1 MIVNGIARRLDDSG
15 RWAIPGEIRHVL
27 GWKTGDL
34 IEMYFDK
41 ESGTITLKKYEEE
54 EEE

>member
-1 MIVNGIARRLDDSG
+1 MRATGIVRRLDDLG
-15 RWAIPGEIRHVL
+15 RWAVPGEIRHVL

-41 ESGTITLKKYEEE
+41 ESGIITLKKYEEE
-54 EEE
+54 EE